1 MEDIELA
8 YLSGTEQLR
17 LFASR
22 SISPV
27 EVLQA
32 QIARAEIIEPQINAF
47 SQTLYELALVAALA
61 AEQRYREGR
70 QRQLE

>member
-1 MEDIELA
+1 MENIELA

-17 LFASR
+17 LFAAR

-32 QIARAEIIEPQINAF
+32 QISRAEVLEPKVNAF
-47 SQTLYELALVAALA
+47 SHLRDAGFEERKITALLT
-61 AEQRYREGR
+61 
-70 QRQLE
+70 